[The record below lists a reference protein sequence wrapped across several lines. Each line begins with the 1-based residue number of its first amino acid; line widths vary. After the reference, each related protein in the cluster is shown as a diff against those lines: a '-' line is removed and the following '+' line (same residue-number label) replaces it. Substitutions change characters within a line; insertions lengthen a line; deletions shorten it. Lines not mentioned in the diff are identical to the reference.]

1 MMKQDKDLLKQKS
14 RIESSLVRHD
24 AEPKSAIE
32 PLAPPIEISAVYR
45 VDDLD
50 RIDALYESR
59 EAGFIYARDSHPG
72 AVRLAKKL
80 ATLEGAERG
89 LVCGSGMAAEAAIFL
104 ALASRGDSVAIAD
117 GLYGRTVKL
126 VVGEL
131 PRFGIAHKTFDP
143 TDPSSLARVV
153 DKQTRLIFVESISN
167 PLLRVADLPGLA
179 EVAEKNGSI
188 FVVDNTFAPLIC
200 RPIDHGAD
208 LVVHSLTKLI
218 GGHSDL
224 ILGGLAGSNELIA
237 RCESIASTF
246 GLTGNAFDSRLALRG
261 LATLAIRSRRTC
273 ESALELA
280 ERLSRRDDIKA
291 VHYPGLTSSAE
302 HDRAKRMLVN
312 GFGNMVTIDL
322 ETRDRANMFIKN
334 LEHIP
339 FAPSLGDVVTTL
351 SHPATTSHRGQSAEQ
366 WARQGI
372 TPGLVRLSIGLED
385 PADLFDEIDNS
396 LRTQAG

>member
-1 MMKQDKDLLKQKS
+1 MQPNQDLS
-14 RIESSLVRHD
+14 NRTPRIESSLVRHD
-24 AEPKSAIE
+24 AEPKSTTE
-32 PLAPPIEISAVYR
+32 PLAPAIELSAVYR
-45 VDDLD
+45 VADLD
-50 RIDALYESR
+50 QIDAIYESR
-59 EAGFIYARDSHPG
+59 ENGFIYARDSHPG

-104 ALASRGDSVAIAD
+104 ALTSQGDSVAIAD
-117 GLYGRTVKL
+117 GLYGRTIRL

-131 PRFGIAHKTFDP
+131 PRFGIAHTTFDP
-143 TDPSSLARVV
+143 TDPSSLEHVINC
-153 DKQTRLIFVESISN
+153 KTRLIFVESISN
-167 PLLRVADLPGLA
+167 PLLRVADLGGLA
-179 EVAEKNGSI
+179 EIAKQNGSI

-208 LVVHSLTKLI
+208 LIVHSLTKLI

-224 ILGGLAGSNELIA
+224 ILGGLAGSNDLVA

-261 LATLAIRSRRTC
+261 VATLALRSQRSC
-273 ESALELA
+273 ESALKLA
-280 ERLSRRDDIKA
+280 DRLSRRADLKA
-291 VHYPGLTSSAE
+291 VHYPGLPHSPE
-302 HDRAKRMLVN
+302 YDRALRTLKN
-312 GFGNMVTIDL
+312 GYGNMITIDL
-322 ETRDRANMFIKN
+322 GTRDRANLFIKN

-351 SHPATTSHRGQSAEQ
+351 SHPATTSHRGQTAEQ

-385 PADLFDEIDNS
+385 PDDLFQEIDNS
-396 LRTQAG
+396 LRTQTV